1 MAGVFMDRKAGFEM
15 VHGLLDRVMQI
26 LGVPFL
32 QSKESKGEYGYYIAQ
47 SDGQS
52 RSQSRNS
59 MTTTFLPLSY
69 PDSYHSLLYAVLLL
83 VNA

>member
-32 QSKESKGEYGYYIAQ
+32 QSKESKGDYGYYIAQ
-47 SDGQS
+47 SDG
-52 RSQSRNS
+52 
-59 MTTTFLPLSY
+59 MCFLLIPTRLE
-69 PDSYHSLLYAVLLL
+69 
-83 VNA
+83 

>member
-32 QSKESKGEYGYYIAQ
+32 QSKKSKADYGYYIAQ
-47 SDGQS
+47 SDGKSDHQI
-52 RSQSRNS
+52 RSLS
-59 MTTTFLPLSY
+59 TTGNELT
-69 PDSYHSLLYAVLLL
+69 
-83 VNA
+83 